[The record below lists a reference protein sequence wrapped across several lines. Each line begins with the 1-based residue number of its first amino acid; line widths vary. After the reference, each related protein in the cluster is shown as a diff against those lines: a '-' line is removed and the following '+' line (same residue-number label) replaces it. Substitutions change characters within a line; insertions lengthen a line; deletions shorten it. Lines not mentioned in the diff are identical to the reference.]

1 MPRPRDRSRGEETNL
16 KEFGRWLVFSTAVVV
31 CWPVASRAEEASPG
45 VSAPHAALVNKY
57 CVTCH
62 SDKMRTGGLSL
73 QGADLADVPRNAE
86 NWEKVIRKLRTG
98 SMPPQGMPRPEQAAI
113 DGLASYL
120 EVSLDRAAAAK
131 PNPGHAAMHRLNRAE
146 YA

>member
-1 MPRPRDRSRGEETNL
+1 YRRIKFTWPGHYPGLAARETNL

-31 CWPVASRAEEASPG
+31 CWPVASRADDSSVHTA
-45 VSAPHAALVNKY
+45 VLNKY

-98 SMPPQGMPRPEQAAI
+98 SMPPQGMPRPEQSTL

-131 PNPGHAAMHRLNRAE
+131 PNPGHAA
-146 YA
+146 